1 LRIFALPDMSGL
13 PVDGRLT
20 MALRRKT
27 ADGDRKDGRARVDVV
42 LRAGDVEKPVILE
55 KDLPLYAWYAILDA
69 SGTPVKWGRWAS
81 VWVAEEEPKP
91 AVLSKGAEVVWPLD
105 IKMPAEPGRY
115 SLVVYYEIDDSG
127 LIDMPEFPEE
137 DLPSDQTVPVGERFD
152 NGRLG
157 TVLEGLVVGD
167 GTAAR

>member
-1 LRIFALPDMSGL
+1 
-13 PVDGRLT
+13 
-20 MALRRKT
+20 
-27 ADGDRKDGRARVDVV
+27 
-42 LRAGDVEKPVILE
+42 
-55 KDLPLYAWYAILDA
+55 
-69 SGTPVKWGRWAS
+69 
-81 VWVAEEEPKP
+81 
-91 AVLSKGAEVVWPLD
+91 
-105 IKMPAEPGRY
+105 MPAEPGRY